1 MKYIS
6 LFVCFFIGLQSM
18 VVPSYE
24 VLISNIE
31 SKVDTVDENQASFLS
46 MKCRDVSKSIEFKQ
60 TNLMARVEK
69 QEKCVDELERR
80 YKQKK
85 NYYELK
91 KLEYGFELQTIQ
103 RNNSIL
109 YPYKIQKN
117 LELYFDEYREIEVE
131 YLKHKKQLDKN
142 QNTLSLYEE
151 YLKRLSNCQNY
162 LFKRFSNLAQINEAG
177 QHNEDSM
184 ISGTEHLPDYG
195 GYESWQQNGMSCL
208 VDGNYEID
216 SYSSFWQNPVENGTI
231 SAGCWS
237 YPDGGL
243 HLGLDIASAMYS
255 DVLAVANGIVLY
267 AHAPVDSNNGYLG
280 NWCGWPNGG
289 GNTICMVVAVN
300 ERLYAITYAHLSSE
314 IYVTSGQQVSQGTV
328 IAKSGNSGNS
338 TGPHT
343 HVEVFELKQDLNSI
357 VEYFRNSGADFSFG
371 CGFNSAAT
379 CSDYA
384 CRIDPEIV
392 LEGL

>member
-1 MKYIS
+1 MKCIS

-103 RNNSIL
+103 KNNSIL

-142 QNTLSLYEE
+142 QNTLLLYDE

-162 LFKRFSNLAQINEAG
+162 LFKRFSNLAQINESG

-300 ERLYAITYAHLSSE
+300 ERLYAITYAHLSNE

-371 CGFNSAAT
+371 CGYSEAAT
-379 CSDYA
+379 CSGYA
-384 CRIDPEIV
+384 CRIDPETV
-392 LEGL
+392 LEGV

>member
-1 MKYIS
+1 MKCIS

-18 VVPSYE
+18 IVPSYE

-31 SKVDTVDENQASFLS
+31 SKVDTIHEDRASFLS
-46 MKCRDVSKSIEFKQ
+46 LKCRDITMDVTSKKTDLRIE
-60 TNLMARVEK
+60 MDK

-80 YKQKK
+80 YKHKK

-91 KLEYGFELQTIQ
+91 KMEYGLELQTIQ

-117 LELYFDEYREIEVE
+117 LSLYFDEYRNVEVE
-131 YLKHKKQLDKN
+131 YLKHKKQFDKN
-142 QNTLSLYEE
+142 QNTLLLYDE
-151 YLKRLSNCQNY
+151 YLERLSNCQSR
-162 LFKRFSNLAQINEAG
+162 LLKRFSHLAQINESG

-184 ISGTEHLPDYG
+184 ISGTEHLPDFG

-300 ERLYAITYAHLSSE
+300 DRLYAISYAHLSNE

-371 CGFNSAAT
+371 CGYSEAAT
-379 CSDYA
+379 CSGYA
-384 CRIDPEIV
+384 CRIDPETV
-392 LEGL
+392 LEGV

>member
-1 MKYIS
+1 MKCIS

-31 SKVDTVDENQASFLS
+31 SKVDTVDENRASFLS
-46 MKCRDVSKSIEFKQ
+46 LKCRDVSKSIEFKQ

-117 LELYFDEYREIEVE
+117 LELYFEEYREIEVE

-142 QNTLSLYEE
+142 QNTLLLYDE

-162 LFKRFSNLAQINEAG
+162 LFKRFSNLAQINESG

-371 CGFNSAAT
+371 CGYSEAAT
-379 CSDYA
+379 CSGYA
-384 CRIDPEIV
+384 CRIDPETV
-392 LEGL
+392 LEGV

>member
-1 MKYIS
+1 MKCIS
-6 LFVCFFIGLQSM
+6 LFVCFFLSLQSM
-18 VVPSYE
+18 IVPSYE

-31 SKVDTVDENQASFLS
+31 SKVDTIHEDRASFLS
-46 MKCRDVSKSIEFKQ
+46 LKCRDIAMDVISKKTDLRIE
-60 TNLMARVEK
+60 MDK

-91 KLEYGFELQTIQ
+91 KMEYGLELQTIQ

-117 LELYFDEYREIEVE
+117 LSLYFDEYRNVEVE
-131 YLKHKKQLDKN
+131 YLKHKKQFDKN
-142 QNTLSLYEE
+142 QNTLLLYDE
-151 YLKRLSNCQNY
+151 YLERLSNCQSR
-162 LFKRFSNLAQINEAG
+162 LLKRFSHLAQINESG

-184 ISGTEHLPDYG
+184 ISGTEHLPDFG

-216 SYSSFWQNPVENGTI
+216 SYSSFWQNLVENGTI

-300 ERLYAITYAHLSSE
+300 DRLYAISYAHLSNE

-371 CGFNSAAT
+371 CGYSEAAT
-379 CSDYA
+379 CSGYA
-384 CRIDPEIV
+384 CRIDPETV
-392 LEGL
+392 LEGV

>member
-1 MKYIS
+1 MKCIS

-69 QEKCVDELERR
+69 QEKCMDELERR

-117 LELYFDEYREIEVE
+117 LGLYFDEYRDMEIK

-142 QNTLSLYEE
+142 QNTLLLYDE
-151 YLKRLSNCQNY
+151 YLKRLSNCQSR

-289 GNTICMVVAVN
+289 GNTICMLVAVN

-371 CGFNSAAT
+371 CGYSEAAT
-379 CSDYA
+379 CSGYA
-384 CRIDPEIV
+384 CRIDPETV
-392 LEGL
+392 LEGV

>member
-1 MKYIS
+1 MKCIS

-117 LELYFDEYREIEVE
+117 LELYFEEYREIEVE

-142 QNTLSLYEE
+142 QNTLLLYDE

-162 LFKRFSNLAQINEAG
+162 LFKRFSNLAQINESG

-231 SAGCWS
+231 SAGCWF

-300 ERLYAITYAHLSSE
+300 ERLYAITYAHLSNE

-343 HVEVFELKQDLNSI
+343 HVEVFELKQNLNSI

-371 CGFNSAAT
+371 CGYSEAAT
-379 CSDYA
+379 CSGYA
-384 CRIDPEIV
+384 CRIDPETV
-392 LEGL
+392 LEGV

>member
-1 MKYIS
+1 MI
-6 LFVCFFIGLQSM
+6 
-18 VVPSYE
+18 VPSYE

-31 SKVDTVDENQASFLS
+31 SKVDTIHEDRASFLS
-46 MKCRDVSKSIEFKQ
+46 LKCRDIAMDVTSKKTGLRIE
-60 TNLMARVEK
+60 MDK

-80 YKQKK
+80 YKHKK

-91 KLEYGFELQTIQ
+91 KMEYGLELQTIQ

-117 LELYFDEYREIEVE
+117 LALYFDEYRNVEVE
-131 YLKHKKQLDKN
+131 YLKHKKQFDKN
-142 QNTLSLYEE
+142 QNTLLLYDE
-151 YLKRLSNCQNY
+151 YLERLSNCQSR
-162 LFKRFSNLAQINEAG
+162 LLKRFSHLAQINESG

-184 ISGTEHLPDYG
+184 ISGTEHLPDFG

-300 ERLYAITYAHLSSE
+300 DRLYAISYAHLSNE

-371 CGFNSAAT
+371 CGYSEAAT
-379 CSDYA
+379 CSGYA
-384 CRIDPEIV
+384 CRIDPETV
-392 LEGL
+392 LEGV

>member
-1 MKYIS
+1 MKCIS

-31 SKVDTVDENQASFLS
+31 SKVDTVDENRASFLS

-117 LELYFDEYREIEVE
+117 LGLYFDEYRDMEIK

-142 QNTLSLYEE
+142 QNTLLLYDE
-151 YLKRLSNCQNY
+151 YLKRLSNCQSR
-162 LFKRFSNLAQINEAG
+162 LFKRFSNLAQINESG

-300 ERLYAITYAHLSSE
+300 ERLYAITYAHLSNE

-343 HVEVFELKQDLNSI
+343 HVEVFELKHDLNSI

-371 CGFNSAAT
+371 CGYSEAAT
-379 CSDYA
+379 CSGYA
-384 CRIDPEIV
+384 CRIDPETV
-392 LEGL
+392 LEGV

>member
-1 MKYIS
+1 MKCIS

-117 LELYFDEYREIEVE
+117 LELYFEEYREIEVE
-131 YLKHKKQLDKN
+131 YLKHKKQGL
-142 QNTLSLYEE
+142 T
-151 YLKRLSNCQNY
+151 
-162 LFKRFSNLAQINEAG
+162 SNL
-177 QHNEDSM
+177 
-184 ISGTEHLPDYG
+184 
-195 GYESWQQNGMSCL
+195 
-208 VDGNYEID
+208 
-216 SYSSFWQNPVENGTI
+216 
-231 SAGCWS
+231 
-237 YPDGGL
+237 
-243 HLGLDIASAMYS
+243 
-255 DVLAVANGIVLY
+255 
-267 AHAPVDSNNGYLG
+267 
-280 NWCGWPNGG
+280 
-289 GNTICMVVAVN
+289 
-300 ERLYAITYAHLSSE
+300 
-314 IYVTSGQQVSQGTV
+314 VT
-328 IAKSGNSGNS
+328 
-338 TGPHT
+338 
-343 HVEVFELKQDLNSI
+343 
-357 VEYFRNSGADFSFG
+357 
-371 CGFNSAAT
+371 C
-379 CSDYA
+379 
-384 CRIDPEIV
+384 
-392 LEGL
+392 

>member
-1 MKYIS
+1 MKCIS
-6 LFVCFFIGLQSM
+6 LFVCFFISLQSM
-18 VVPSYE
+18 IVPSYE

-31 SKVDTVDENQASFLS
+31 SKVDTIHEDRASFLS
-46 MKCRDVSKSIEFKQ
+46 LKCRDITMDVTSKKTDLRIE
-60 TNLMARVEK
+60 MDK

-80 YKQKK
+80 YKHKK

-91 KLEYGFELQTIQ
+91 KMEYGLELQTIQ

-117 LELYFDEYREIEVE
+117 LALYFDEYRNVEVE
-131 YLKHKKQLDKN
+131 YLKHKKQFDKN
-142 QNTLSLYEE
+142 QNTLLLYDE
-151 YLKRLSNCQNY
+151 YLERLSNCQSR
-162 LFKRFSNLAQINEAG
+162 LLKRFSHLAQINESG

-184 ISGTEHLPDYG
+184 ISGTEHLPDFG

-300 ERLYAITYAHLSSE
+300 DRLYAISYAHLSNE

-371 CGFNSAAT
+371 CGYSEAAT
-379 CSDYA
+379 CSGYA
-384 CRIDPEIV
+384 CRIDPETV
-392 LEGL
+392 LEDV

>member
-1 MKYIS
+1 MKCIS

-46 MKCRDVSKSIEFKQ
+46 MKCRDASKSIEFKQ

-91 KLEYGFELQTIQ
+91 KLEYGFELQAIQ

-117 LELYFDEYREIEVE
+117 LGLYFDEYRDMEIK

-142 QNTLSLYEE
+142 QNTLLLYDE

-162 LFKRFSNLAQINEAG
+162 LFKLFSNLAQINESG

-343 HVEVFELKQDLNSI
+343 HVEVFELKQNLNSI

-371 CGFNSAAT
+371 CGYSEAAT
-379 CSDYA
+379 CSGYA
-384 CRIDPEIV
+384 CRIDPETV
-392 LEGL
+392 LEGV

>member
-1 MKYIS
+1 MKCIS

-31 SKVDTVDENQASFLS
+31 SKVDTVDENRASFLS

-91 KLEYGFELQTIQ
+91 KLEYGFELQAIQ

-371 CGFNSAAT
+371 CGYSEAAT
-379 CSDYA
+379 CSGYA
-384 CRIDPEIV
+384 CRIDPETV
-392 LEGL
+392 LEGV

>member
-1 MKYIS
+1 MKCIS
-6 LFVCFFIGLQSM
+6 LFVCFFIGLQSIHI
-18 VVPSYE
+18 SDYDR
-24 VLISNIE
+24 LISNIE
-31 SKVDTVDENQASFLS
+31 SKVETIHEDKASFLS
-46 MKCRDVSKSIEFKQ
+46 LKCRDIAMDVTSKKMDLQIE
-60 TNLMARVEK
+60 MDK
-69 QEKCVDELERR
+69 QEKCVKKLEYR
-80 YKQKK
+80 YKHKK

-91 KLEYGFELQTIQ
+91 KLEYGLELKMIQ
-103 RNNSIL
+103 KKNSIL
-109 YPYKIQKN
+109 YPYKLQKN
-117 LELYFDEYREIEVE
+117 LALYFDEYRNVELE
-131 YLKHKKQLDKN
+131 YLKQKKLFDKN
-142 QNTLSLYEE
+142 QNTLLLYDE
-151 YLKRLSNCQNY
+151 YLERLSNCQSR
-162 LFKRFSNLAQINEAG
+162 LLKRFSHLAQINESG

-184 ISGTEHLPDYG
+184 ISGTEHLPDFG

-255 DVLAVANGIVLY
+255 DVLAVANGIILY

-300 ERLYAITYAHLSSE
+300 DRLYAISYAHLSNE

-371 CGFNSAAT
+371 CGYSEAAT
-379 CSDYA
+379 CSGYA
-384 CRIDPEIV
+384 CRIDPETV
-392 LEGL
+392 LEGV

>member
-1 MKYIS
+1 MKCIS

-46 MKCRDVSKSIEFKQ
+46 MKCRDASKSIEFKQ

-91 KLEYGFELQTIQ
+91 KLEYGFELQAIQ

-117 LELYFDEYREIEVE
+117 LGLYLDEYRDMEIK

-142 QNTLSLYEE
+142 QNTLLLYDE

-162 LFKRFSNLAQINEAG
+162 LFKRFSNLAQINESG

-371 CGFNSAAT
+371 CGYSEAAT
-379 CSDYA
+379 CSGYA
-384 CRIDPEIV
+384 CRIDPETV
-392 LEGL
+392 LEGV

>member
-1 MKYIS
+1 MKCIS

-109 YPYKIQKN
+109 YPNKIQKN
-117 LELYFDEYREIEVE
+117 LELYFEEYREIEVE

-142 QNTLSLYEE
+142 QNTLLLYDE

-162 LFKRFSNLAQINEAG
+162 LFKRFSNLAQINESG

-371 CGFNSAAT
+371 CGYSEAAT
-379 CSDYA
+379 CSGYA
-384 CRIDPEIV
+384 CRIDPETV
-392 LEGL
+392 LEGV

>member
-1 MKYIS
+1 MKCIS
-6 LFVCFFIGLQSM
+6 LFVCFFISLQSM
-18 VVPSYE
+18 IVPSYE

-31 SKVDTVDENQASFLS
+31 SKVDTIHEDRASFLS
-46 MKCRDVSKSIEFKQ
+46 LKCRNIEMDVTSKKTDLRIE
-60 TNLMARVEK
+60 MDK

-80 YKQKK
+80 YKHKK

-91 KLEYGFELQTIQ
+91 KMEYGLELQTIQ

-117 LELYFDEYREIEVE
+117 LALYFDEYRNVEVE
-131 YLKHKKQLDKN
+131 YLKHKKQFDKN
-142 QNTLSLYEE
+142 QNTLLLYDE
-151 YLKRLSNCQNY
+151 YLERLSNCQSR
-162 LFKRFSNLAQINEAG
+162 LLKRFSHLAQINESG

-184 ISGTEHLPDYG
+184 ISGTEHLPDFG

-300 ERLYAITYAHLSSE
+300 DRLYAISYAHLSNE

-338 TGPHT
+338 TWPHT

-371 CGFNSAAT
+371 CGYSEAAT
-379 CSDYA
+379 CSGYA
-384 CRIDPEIV
+384 CRIDPETV
-392 LEGL
+392 LEGV

>member
-1 MKYIS
+1 MKCIS

-31 SKVDTVDENQASFLS
+31 SKVDTVDENRASFLS

-60 TNLMARVEK
+60 TDLMARVEK

-91 KLEYGFELQTIQ
+91 KLEYGFELQAIQ

-117 LELYFDEYREIEVE
+117 LGLYFDEYRDMEIK

-142 QNTLSLYEE
+142 QNTLLLYDE
-151 YLKRLSNCQNY
+151 YLERLSNCQSR
-162 LFKRFSNLAQINEAG
+162 LLKRFSHLAQINESG

-184 ISGTEHLPDYG
+184 ISGTEHLPDFG

-255 DVLAVANGIVLY
+255 DVLAVANGIILY

-300 ERLYAITYAHLSSE
+300 DRLYAISYAHLSNE

-371 CGFNSAAT
+371 CGYSEAAT
-379 CSDYA
+379 CSGYA
-384 CRIDPEIV
+384 CRIDPETV
-392 LEGL
+392 LEGV

>member
-1 MKYIS
+1 MKCIS

-31 SKVDTVDENQASFLS
+31 SKVDTVDENRASFLS
-46 MKCRDVSKSIEFKQ
+46 LKCRDVSKSIEFKQ

-117 LELYFDEYREIEVE
+117 LELYFEEYREIEVE

-142 QNTLSLYEE
+142 QNTLLLYDE

-371 CGFNSAAT
+371 CGYSEAAT
-379 CSDYA
+379 CSGYA
-384 CRIDPEIV
+384 CRIDPETV
-392 LEGL
+392 LEGV

>member
-1 MKYIS
+1 MKCIS

-31 SKVDTVDENQASFLS
+31 SKVDTVDENRASFLS

-117 LELYFDEYREIEVE
+117 LGLYFDEYRDMEIK

-142 QNTLSLYEE
+142 QNTLLLYDE

-243 HLGLDIASAMYS
+243 HLGLDIASAMNS

-289 GNTICMVVAVN
+289 GNTICMLVAVN

-371 CGFNSAAT
+371 CGYSEAAT
-379 CSDYA
+379 CSGYA
-384 CRIDPEIV
+384 CRIDPETV
-392 LEGL
+392 LEGV

>member
-1 MKYIS
+1 MKCIS

-103 RNNSIL
+103 KNNSIL

-142 QNTLSLYEE
+142 QNTLLLYDE
-151 YLKRLSNCQNY
+151 YLKRLSNCQSR
-162 LFKRFSNLAQINEAG
+162 LFKRFSNLAQINESG

-300 ERLYAITYAHLSSE
+300 ERLYAITYAHLSNE

-371 CGFNSAAT
+371 CGYSEAAT
-379 CSDYA
+379 CSGYA
-384 CRIDPEIV
+384 CRIDPETV
-392 LEGL
+392 LEGV

>member
-1 MKYIS
+1 MKCIS
-6 LFVCFFIGLQSM
+6 LFVCFFISLQSM
-18 VVPSYE
+18 IVPSYE

-31 SKVDTVDENQASFLS
+31 SKVDTIHEDRASFLS
-46 MKCRDVSKSIEFKQ
+46 LKCRDIVMDVTSKKTDLRIE
-60 TNLMARVEK
+60 MDK

-80 YKQKK
+80 YKHKK

-91 KLEYGFELQTIQ
+91 KMEYGLELQTIQ

-117 LELYFDEYREIEVE
+117 LALYFDEYRNVEVE
-131 YLKHKKQLDKN
+131 YLKHKKQFDKN
-142 QNTLSLYEE
+142 QNTLLLYDE
-151 YLKRLSNCQNY
+151 YLERLSNCQSR
-162 LFKRFSNLAQINEAG
+162 LLKRFSHLAQINESG

-184 ISGTEHLPDYG
+184 ISGTEHLPDFG

-255 DVLAVANGIVLY
+255 DVLAVANGIILY

-300 ERLYAITYAHLSSE
+300 DRLYAISYAHLSNE

-371 CGFNSAAT
+371 CGYSEAAT
-379 CSDYA
+379 CSGYA
-384 CRIDPEIV
+384 CRIDPETV
-392 LEGL
+392 LEGV

>member
-1 MKYIS
+1 MKCIS
-6 LFVCFFIGLQSM
+6 LFVCFFISLQSM

-117 LELYFDEYREIEVE
+117 LELYFEEYREIEVE

-142 QNTLSLYEE
+142 QNTLLLYDE
-151 YLKRLSNCQNY
+151 YLKRLSNCQSR
-162 LFKRFSNLAQINEAG
+162 LFKRFSNLAQINESG

-300 ERLYAITYAHLSSE
+300 ERLYAITYAHLSNE

-371 CGFNSAAT
+371 CGYSEAAT
-379 CSDYA
+379 CSGYA
-384 CRIDPEIV
+384 CRIDPETV
-392 LEGL
+392 LEGV

>member
-1 MKYIS
+1 MKCIS
-6 LFVCFFIGLQSM
+6 LFVCFFIVLQSM

-117 LELYFDEYREIEVE
+117 LELYFEEYREIEVE

-142 QNTLSLYEE
+142 QNTLLLYDE
-151 YLKRLSNCQNY
+151 YLKRLSNCQSR
-162 LFKRFSNLAQINEAG
+162 LFKRFSNLAQINESG

-231 SAGCWS
+231 SAGCWF

-300 ERLYAITYAHLSSE
+300 ERLYAITYAHLSNE

-343 HVEVFELKQDLNSI
+343 HVEVFELKQNLNSI

-371 CGFNSAAT
+371 CGYSEAAT
-379 CSDYA
+379 CSGYA
-384 CRIDPEIV
+384 CRIDPETV
-392 LEGL
+392 LEGV

>member
-1 MKYIS
+1 MKCIS

-117 LELYFDEYREIEVE
+117 LGLYFDEYREIEVE

-142 QNTLSLYEE
+142 QNTLLLYDE
-151 YLKRLSNCQNY
+151 YLKRLSNCQSR
-162 LFKRFSNLAQINEAG
+162 LFKRFSNLAQINESG

-184 ISGTEHLPDYG
+184 ISGTKHLPDYG

-300 ERLYAITYAHLSSE
+300 ERLYAITYAHLSNE

-343 HVEVFELKQDLNSI
+343 HVEVFELKQNLNSI

-371 CGFNSAAT
+371 CGYSEAAT
-379 CSDYA
+379 CSGYA
-384 CRIDPEIV
+384 CRIDPETV
-392 LEGL
+392 LEGV

>member
-1 MKYIS
+1 MKCIS

-31 SKVDTVDENQASFLS
+31 SKVDTVDENRASFLS

-103 RNNSIL
+103 KNNSIL

-117 LELYFDEYREIEVE
+117 LELYFDEYRDVEVD

-343 HVEVFELKQDLNSI
+343 HVEVFELKQNLNSI

-371 CGFNSAAT
+371 CGYSEAAT
-379 CSDYA
+379 CSGYA
-384 CRIDPEIV
+384 CRIDPETV
-392 LEGL
+392 LEGV

>member
-1 MKYIS
+1 MKCIS
-6 LFVCFFIGLQSM
+6 LFVCFFISLQSM
-18 VVPSYE
+18 IVPSYE

-31 SKVDTVDENQASFLS
+31 SKVDTIHEDRASFLS
-46 MKCRDVSKSIEFKQ
+46 LKCRDIAMDVASKKTDLRIE
-60 TNLMARVEK
+60 MDK

-80 YKQKK
+80 YKHKK

-91 KLEYGFELQTIQ
+91 KMEYGLELQTIQ

-117 LELYFDEYREIEVE
+117 LSLYFDEYRNVEVE
-131 YLKHKKQLDKN
+131 YLKHKKQFDKN
-142 QNTLSLYEE
+142 QNTLLLYDE
-151 YLKRLSNCQNY
+151 YLERLSNCQSR
-162 LFKRFSNLAQINEAG
+162 LFKRFSHLAQINESG

-184 ISGTEHLPDYG
+184 ISGTEHLPDFG

-300 ERLYAITYAHLSSE
+300 DRLYAISYAHLSNE

-371 CGFNSAAT
+371 CGYSEAAT
-379 CSDYA
+379 CSGYA
-384 CRIDPEIV
+384 CRIDPETV
-392 LEGL
+392 LEGV

>member
-1 MKYIS
+1 MKCIS
-6 LFVCFFIGLQSM
+6 LFVCFFISLQSM
-18 VVPSYE
+18 IVPSYE

-31 SKVDTVDENQASFLS
+31 SKVDTIHEDRASFLS
-46 MKCRDVSKSIEFKQ
+46 LKCRNIEMDVTSKKTDLRIE
-60 TNLMARVEK
+60 MDK

-80 YKQKK
+80 YKHKK

-91 KLEYGFELQTIQ
+91 KMEYGLELQTIQ

-117 LELYFDEYREIEVE
+117 LALYFDEYRNVEVE
-131 YLKHKKQLDKN
+131 YLKHKKQFDKN
-142 QNTLSLYEE
+142 QNTLLLYDE
-151 YLKRLSNCQNY
+151 YLERLSNCQSR
-162 LFKRFSNLAQINEAG
+162 LLKRFSHLAQINESG

-184 ISGTEHLPDYG
+184 ISGTEHLPDFG

-300 ERLYAITYAHLSSE
+300 DRFYAISYAHLSNE

-371 CGFNSAAT
+371 CGYSEAAT
-379 CSDYA
+379 CSGYA
-384 CRIDPEIV
+384 CRIDPETV
-392 LEGL
+392 LEGV

>member
-1 MKYIS
+1 MKCIS

-117 LELYFDEYREIEVE
+117 LELYFEEYREIEVE

-142 QNTLSLYEE
+142 QNTLLLYDE

-162 LFKRFSNLAQINEAG
+162 LFKRFSNLAQINESG

-371 CGFNSAAT
+371 CGYSEAAT
-379 CSDYA
+379 CSGYA
-384 CRIDPEIV
+384 CRIDPETV
-392 LEGL
+392 LEGV